1 MITSLQFHLFSR
13 GVVNLHT
20 HACSTSQNDCS
31 SSVARHARVTA
42 PAKSYDPRTPT
53 TEQTAAR
60 PEVERSFFRRTQSR
74 GSLSTSP
81 AIRGGG
87 GLLVATGSRFFGL
100 SFPMSSSLLPK
111 PAPAHRERGA
121 QGQTAAGSVRCLGR
135 PRDLHQLTFCVCPK
149 VIIRGLVTGGKNNCA
164 ISLVSG
170 DLWRDREK
178 KTC

>member
-1 MITSLQFHLFSR
+1 MELFICTLIPALPRKMTVQALSQDTPAPQPQPNLTIPARPRPNKPQRAPKSR
-13 GVVNLHT
+13 GASSAERRAEEVFQPVRRFVAEE
-20 HACSTSQNDCS
+20 ACSSPQDHVSLVFPFLCLRLCCRNLRMPT
-31 SSVARHARVTA
+31 AR
-42 PAKSYDPRTPT
+42 
-53 TEQTAAR
+53 
-60 PEVERSFFRRTQSR
+60 
-74 GSLSTSP
+74 G
-81 AIRGGG
+81 
-87 GLLVATGSRFFGL
+87 
-100 SFPMSSSLLPK
+100 
-111 PAPAHRERGA
+111 GA

>member
-1 MITSLQFHLFSR
+1 MPALPRKMTVQALSQDTPAPQPQP
-13 GVVNLHT
+13 NLT
-20 HACSTSQNDCS
+20 I
-31 SSVARHARVTA
+31 
-42 PAKSYDPRTPT
+42 P
-53 TEQTAAR
+53 AR
-60 PEVERSFFRRTQSR
+60 PRPNKPQRFFRRTQSR

-111 PAPAHRERGA
+111 PAPAYRERGA